1 VFVSVCLVVGV
12 KVGDIGPK
20 FGYFGAD
27 NGFLYLDHVRI
38 PRENMLMRHAKVVTN
53 IIFVCVIVSLECVI
67 FFDSN
72 AYLAI
77 YC

>member
-1 VFVSVCLVVGV
+1 MFVSVCLVAGV

-27 NGFLYLDHVRI
+27 NGFLHLDHVRI

-53 IIFVCVIVSLECVI
+53 IILCMCYSVTRVCDFL
-67 FFDSN
+67 
-72 AYLAI
+72 
-77 YC
+77 